1 MKSVRRFTQN
11 VRRLIPIGAF
21 ALVVSTLAVQPLAA
35 EKHKIQFDLFPN
47 PKVVDCLGTKDGP
60 TPKARA
66 TVTRG
71 PLNDTLVITAKNLK
85 PRLAFDMFTVERS
98 FLLSDGSI
106 DPNFTTFGLAWYQS
120 DLHADEDG
128 KFTATIKTILLDQIF
143 GFDPDVALTP
153 LNTFHVGF
161 WFNNPKSAKDCGFDV
176 THPTPFNG
184 EHKAGPVAMI
194 SVPDPDTNL
203 GPLCTKPNDDG
214 TCNP

>member
-1 MKSVRRFTQN
+1 MNSLRTATRSTK
-11 VRRLIPIGAF
+11 RLILIGVFTIVAWT
-21 ALVVSTLAVQPLAA
+21 VAVQPLAA
-35 EKHKIQFDLFPN
+35 QKKIQFDLFPN
-47 PKVVDCLGTKDGP
+47 PKVVACLGTHEGP
-60 TPKARA
+60 APTAHV

-71 PLNDTLVITAKNLK
+71 LLNDTLVITAKHLK
-85 PRLAFDMFTVERS
+85 PRVAFDMFTVQRS
-98 FLLSDGSI
+98 FLLADGTV
-106 DPNFTTFGLAWYQS
+106 DPNFTNFGLAWYQS

-128 KFTATIKTILLDQIF
+128 EFTATIKTILLDQIF

-161 WFNNPKSAKDCGFDV
+161 WFNNPKTASKCGFDS

-194 SVPDPDTNL
+194 SVPDANTNL
-203 GPLCTKPNDDG
+203 GPLCTSPNDDG

>member
-1 MKSVRRFTQN
+1 MNLAGKTAKN
-11 VRRLIPIGAF
+11 AKRLILIGAF
-21 ALVVSTLAVQPLAA
+21 AFVAWTVAIQPMSAQS
-35 EKHKIQFDLFPN
+35 KKIEFDLHPN
-47 PKVVDCLGTKDGP
+47 PGVVACLGTTNGP
-60 TPKARA
+60 TPTAHV

-71 PLNDTLVITAKNLK
+71 PLNDTLVIRARNIK
-85 PRLAFDMFTVERS
+85 PHLAFDMFTIQRS
-98 FLLSDGSI
+98 SLLPDGTV
-106 DPNFTTFGLAWYQS
+106 DPNFTNFGLAWYQS

-128 KFTATIKTILLDQIF
+128 TFTTTIKTILLDQIF

-161 WFNNPKSAKDCGFDV
+161 WFNNPKSAKNCGFDP

-194 SVPDPDTNL
+194 SVPDEDTNL
-203 GPLCTKPNDDG
+203 GPLCTNPNSNG

>member
-1 MKSVRRFTQN
+1 MSLARKASQN
-11 VRRLIPIGAF
+11 AKRLILMGALTF
-21 ALVVSTLAVQPLAA
+21 VAWTVAVQPLAA
-35 EKHKIQFDLFPN
+35 QKNKIQFNLFPN
-47 PKVVDCLGTKDGP
+47 PNVVACLGTEEGG
-60 TPKARA
+60 TPSAHV
-66 TVTRG
+66 TVHRG
-71 PLNDTLVITAKNLK
+71 GLNDTLVITAKNLK
-85 PRLAFDMFTVERS
+85 PHLAFDMFTVQRS

-106 DPNFTTFGLAWYQS
+106 DPNFTNFGLAWYQS
-120 DLHADEDG
+120 DLHADQNG
-128 KFTATIKTILLDQIF
+128 KFTATIQTILLDQIF
-143 GFDPDVALTP
+143 GFDPDVALSP

-203 GPLCTKPNDDG
+203 GPLCTKPNGDG